1 MPERQRLAAEPRT
14 VLGKKVR
21 RLRREGLIPANLV
34 QAGRPS
40 IAMQVSERALADL
53 VRAQATGHLV
63 DLESPDISEPVLMDA
78 VEIDTLTNR
87 LVHVTLR
94 KIDISKPIELM
105 VRVSLTGHAPA
116 SDDAE
121 VVVIQNLQEVEVTA
135 LPIEI
140 PSSLIA
146 DVSGLEEVGDEVK
159 VRDLRAADGAYE
171 PLTDPDE
178 PVIQVTAARQ
188 VEEEETPEDEL
199 EEVLL
204 EEGAVPLPDGEAVE
218 AVEQLSAGP
227 GPGRSR
233 AGATDSWAAGG
244 HP

>member
-1 MPERQRLAAEPRT
+1 VPERQRLAAEPRT

-34 QAGRPS
+34 QAGRAS

-53 VRAQATGHLV
+53 VRAQTTGQLV
-63 DLESPDISEPVLMDA
+63 DLESPDATEPVLMDA

-146 DVSGLEEVGDEVK
+146 DVSSLEEIGDEVR

-171 PLTDPDE
+171 PLNDPDE
-178 PVIQVTAARQ
+178 PVIQVIAARQ
-188 VEEEETPEDEL
+188 VEEETPEDEL

-204 EEGAVPLPDGEAVE
+204 EEGAVPVPDGEAVE
-218 AVEQLSAGP
+218 ATEEPSAGP

-244 HP
+244 HS

>member
-63 DLESPDISEPVLMDA
+63 DLESPDVSEPVLMDS

-87 LVHVTLR
+87 LIHVTLR
-94 KIDISKPIELM
+94 KVNLSKPIELM
-105 VRVSLTGHAPA
+105 VRVSLEGHAPA
-116 SDDAE
+116 SDNAL
-121 VVVIQNLQEVEVTA
+121 VVVIQHLQEVEVSA
-135 LPIEI
+135 LPTEI

-146 DVSGLEEVGDEVK
+146 DISGLVDVGDAVA
-159 VRDLRAADGAYE
+159 VGDLRAEDGAYE
-171 PLTDPDE
+171 PVIHPDE
-178 PVIQVTAARQ
+178 MVVQVTAART
-188 VEEEETPEDEL
+188 VEEDEVDEELDE
-199 EEVLL
+199 VPM
-204 EEGAVPLPDGEAVE
+204 EEGAVEPGADDGADV
-218 AVEQLSAGP
+218 ADAASEQPAT
-227 GPGRSR
+227 
-233 AGATDSWAAGG
+233 GA
-244 HP
+244 